1 MHVGE
6 QRRSSVHQNPLTDFA
21 RRANEKEDHQQD
33 KETLPDDLYRSMHPY
48 LAECL

>member
-21 RRANEKEDHQQD
+21 RRANEKEECQHD
-33 KETLPDDLYRSMHPY
+33 KEAPPDDPHCSMHPY
-48 LAECL
+48 LAEV